1 MLGKDTQ
8 MIKDEMDVVAEIEKG
23 IKILVN
29 ARVEVV
35 SPDRLSPDGEISFEE
50 IVKFYKGD
58 LPQGTDRFFGVRFKN
73 AVSRPHDGILVQGQS
88 VKIQNGTEF
97 DVYPTV
103 DS

>member
-1 MLGKDTQ
+1 MV
-8 MIKDEMDVVAEIEKG
+8 KDEMDVVVEIEKS

-29 ARVEVV
+29 TRVEVV

-50 IVKFYKGD
+50 VVKFYKGD
-58 LPQGTDRFFGVRFKN
+58 LPQGADRFFGVRFKN
-73 AVSRPHDGILVQGQS
+73 AVARRTDWVLLQVMS
-88 VKIQNGTEF
+88 VKIQEGTEF

>member
-1 MLGKDTQ
+1 MLGKDIQ
-8 MIKDEMDVVAEIEKG
+8 MVKDEMDVVAEIEKG

-35 SPDRLSPDGEISFEE
+35 SPDKLSPDGGISFEE
-50 IVKFYKGD
+50 IVRFYKGD
-58 LPQGTDRFFGVRFKN
+58 LPQGADRLFGVRFKN
-73 AVSRPHDGILVQGQS
+73 AASRPREGILIQGQS
-88 VKIQNGTEF
+88 VKIQDGTEF